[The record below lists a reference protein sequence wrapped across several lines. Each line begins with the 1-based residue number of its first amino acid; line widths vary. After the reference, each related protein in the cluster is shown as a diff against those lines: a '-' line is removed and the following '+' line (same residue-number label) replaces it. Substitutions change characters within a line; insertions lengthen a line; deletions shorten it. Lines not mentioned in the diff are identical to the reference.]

1 MRGIAIGVLFVITTS
16 MMYAQHNHLKELGL
30 KGKIKTLTCI
40 YYKDGQQTN
49 GRWAPKDSVKFT
61 YKTITYYNRVEFID
75 SIQTYVNHGGKQRL
89 ISSKRYQYDK
99 NSVATGTEYNYLEDV
114 SYNLTLQW
122 LDHDTYI
129 EEAKDVSGGNSV
141 SAKIYLDNKF
151 HIIKREDIIY
161 RDGELIDHT
170 VTETKFNPDN
180 TEHAVSITENKINHL
195 EFSSDE
201 YIEQR
206 DATGNAIKKT
216 YKDGVS
222 TTRSIKYYIIE
233 YYE

>member
-1 MRGIAIGVLFVITTS
+1 MRGIIACILLISFATLCN
-16 MMYAQHNHLKELGL
+16 AQHNHLKELGL
-30 KGKIKTLTCI
+30 KGKIKKLTCI
-40 YYKDGQQTN
+40 YYKEGTQVN
-49 GRWAPKDSVKFT
+49 GRWSPKDSVKFT
-61 YKTITYYNRVEFID
+61 YKTITYYNHVEFID
-75 SIQTYVNHGGKQRL
+75 SIQTFVNHGGKERL
-89 ISSKRYQYDK
+89 ITTKRYRYDK
-99 NSVATGTEYNYLEDV
+99 NNMATGTEYNYLEDV
-114 SYNLTLQW
+114 TYSLTLQW

-129 EEAKDVSGGNSV
+129 EEAKDASGANSI

-161 RDGELIDHT
+161 RDGELFDHT

-206 DATGNAIKKT
+206 DGAGNPVKKT
-216 YKDGVS
+216 YKDGIS
-222 TTRSIKYYIIE
+222 TSRSIKYFIIE
-233 YYE
+233 YYD